1 MTNDNDNP
9 TDTARTNRA
18 HAGEAIEDAR
28 NWPGYGLIAL
38 GLVLMALSLVA
49 AGGGFEGWAF
59 VLVPACVLSF
69 VAGAVL
75 VILEHRRVKNREG
88 LSLSDPQGH

>member
-1 MTNDNDNP
+1 MTNGDDNP

-38 GLVLMALSLVA
+38 GLVLMALALVA
-49 AGGGFEGWAF
+49 AGGGFEG
-59 VLVPACVLSF
+59 
-69 VAGAVL
+69 
-75 VILEHRRVKNREG
+75 
-88 LSLSDPQGH
+88 